1 MTTTTKTPETMSA
14 PATELPPPLQLLN
27 MITAPWVTQ
36 SLYVVCK
43 MGVPDLLK
51 EGTKSSA
58 ALAKAT
64 GAHEPSLFRVLRALS
79 SIGVFEEKET
89 RHFALGP
96 LGQFLRK
103 DVRGSMRNMALFQGA
118 PDHHKGWT
126 GLLHAVRT
134 GKSGFTHV
142 HGENIFERFKK
153 DKEYSEAFNGAMT
166 ELSQMEAALILEAY
180 DFAEIKQ
187 LADIGGGHGYLMA
200 EILKKNPSMRGIVSD
215 LGHVLEGSKEPLKRA
230 GLADRC
236 NVVEGDFFKAVPAAE
251 NYITKHIMHDWDDE
265 GCVKILNCMKRA
277 MVGTGKIL
285 IADSVIP
292 PGNEPAWPKLLD
304 LEMLNSCDGGKER
317 TESEFE
323 ALLKAVDFRLERVV
337 QTSGDIALIE
347 GVSA

>member
-1 MTTTTKTPETMSA
+1 M
-14 PATELPPPLQLLN
+14 
-27 MITAPWVTQ
+27 V
-36 SLYVVCK
+36 
-43 MGVPDLLK
+43 
-51 EGTKSSA
+51 
-58 ALAKAT
+58 
-64 GAHEPSLFRVLRALS
+64 
-79 SIGVFEEKET
+79 
-89 RHFALGP
+89 
-96 LGQFLRK
+96 
-103 DVRGSMRNMALFQGA
+103 LFQGA

-126 GLLHAVRT
+126 GLLHAVKT

-215 LGHVLEGSKEPLKRA
+215 LGHVLEGAKEPLKRA

-236 NVVEGDFFKAVPAAE
+236 NVVEGDFFTAVPAAE

-277 MVGTGKIL
+277 MVGKGKIL

-323 ALLKAVDFRLERVV
+323 ALLKAVGFRLERVV
-337 QTSGDIALIE
+337 RTSGDIALIE